1 MKKLFL
7 LFTFL
12 MLFSISTFSQKVYCE
27 IVGHS
32 KMFSSK
38 VSISIDYGQET
49 SYFSMPEKLVDK
61 NGKKIEFNSMVDALN
76 YMSELG
82 WELETTY
89 AISHGQNYQVY
100 HFLLSKTIGK
110 QESAEDGITT
120 NKTYKR
126 KIQFPSSN
134 IIEKTETEKAELDSL
149 LNIKY

>member
-61 NGKKIEFNSMVDALN
+61 NGKK
-76 YMSELG
+76 
-82 WELETTY
+82 
-89 AISHGQNYQVY
+89 
-100 HFLLSKTIGK
+100 
-110 QESAEDGITT
+110 
-120 NKTYKR
+120 
-126 KIQFPSSN
+126 
-134 IIEKTETEKAELDSL
+134 
-149 LNIKY
+149 